1 MSLHEP
7 PATLSS
13 AAADA
18 HAQWRA
24 RLELGFTLQGAPREH
39 GHTPALPDARTALTH
54 RKHEGPLRVQR
65 PLYPEGNAICHAVI
79 VHPPGGVA
87 GGDQLEID
95 VALAD
100 HTHAVLTTPG
110 ATKWYKSNGRIAQQ
124 RIEIH
129 VGAHAKLDWLPQ
141 NNIVFDHAHASLDFT
156 LSIAEGASVL
166 GWEATQLGRQAAG
179 ERWSAG
185 TLRAV
190 SRIVGADGQPLW
202 FERALLGALDPLRDA
217 AQGLAGFPAYGTLWA
232 VGAACDET
240 LAESLTEQLPFDDT
254 LRAAASCISYE
265 AGAAGATGAGQR
277 VLLVRAVARS
287 MEPLQRALTQC
298 WTTLRPLVHGVDAAP
313 LRLWST

>member
-7 PATLSS
+7 PANLSP
-13 AAADA
+13 AADDA

-24 RLELGFTLQGAPREH
+24 RLELGFTLQGAPRGH
-39 GHTPALPDARTALTH
+39 GHTSTLPDARTALTH

-95 VALAD
+95 VSLAD

-124 RIEIH
+124 RIDIR

-179 ERWSAG
+179 ERWSSG

-202 FERALLGALDPLRDA
+202 FERALLSALDPLRDA

-240 LAESLTEQLPFDDT
+240 LAESLTAQLPFDDT